1 MICDLSFSSIVGQ
14 GYEVDIEVLQA
25 SQLIGETGVNSLVI
39 VTEQDFI
46 KLYDL
51 LVENSIHVVN
61 GMK

>member
-1 MICDLSFSSIVGQ
+1 M
-14 GYEVDIEVLQA
+14 QA